1 LGTIDAAAT
10 GKGVMTEA
18 KARPHRLV
26 SDLKVAVLFSTR
38 LPLVHAMQVE
48 GGDVARASWALPVA
62 GAVVGGLGAA
72 VYWFIYTLGF
82 EPLICATLAIVAT
95 LGVTGG
101 LHEDGLA
108 DTADGF
114 GGGPTA
120 ERKLEI
126 MRDSLIGTYG
136 ACALVLSI
144 LLRVA
149 SLAALAEPAVVA
161 PALIAAHVAARATL
175 PIFMRLTP
183 SARVDGLSAGAGR
196 PTLDNAVI
204 AGLIGA
210 GTLALALSVTGA
222 AISVVVLAAALACM
236 VWLSMRQ
243 IGGQTGDVVGA
254 LEQVGELLVL
264 LVATV
269 V

>member
-1 LGTIDAAAT
+1 
-10 GKGVMTEA
+10 
-18 KARPHRLV
+18 
-26 SDLKVAVLFSTR
+26 
-38 LPLVHAMQVE
+38 
-48 GGDVARASWALPVA
+48 
-62 GAVVGGLGAA
+62 
-72 VYWFIYTLGF
+72 
-82 EPLICATLAIVAT
+82 
-95 LGVTGG
+95 
-101 LHEDGLA
+101 LA

-114 GGGPTA
+114 GGGATP

-126 MRDSLIGTYG
+126 MRDSRIGTYG

-149 SLAALAEPAVVA
+149 SLAALAEPAAVA

-183 SARVDGLSAGAGR
+183 SARADGLSAGAGR

-210 GTLALALSVTGA
+210 GTLALALSVAGA
-222 AISVVVLAAALACM
+222 AISVVVLAAALTCM
-236 VWLSMRQ
+236 VLLSMRQ

-254 LEQVGELLVL
+254 LEQVGESLVL